1 MIFHYDLY
9 LRRKGDSGVLSP
21 DGHGDTGQLSVD
33 LKQTHK
39 AELIFNLV
47 LFNFLKIN
55 QVLVSCLSFLCNRMQ
70 WIPIS
75 VSAKSKQAQPR
86 HKEWEGVHRGLP
98 GAEGACGPR
107 DSHPGNVPFLSVSV
121 KECIPEP
128 AQFNIVE
135 HILKKFIPLG
145 MLNLCPKISTE
156 NKGQDY
162 AGLGVCQKQ
171 MGRPVG

>member
-1 MIFHYDLY
+1 M
-9 LRRKGDSGVLSP
+9 VLVP
-21 DGHGDTGQLSVD
+21 CPQLVTVTLVQQSVD

-47 LFNFLKIN
+47 LFNFLKIKSN
-55 QVLVSCLSFLCNRMQ
+55 LSKLFELSLQLNAVNSSLGERKVKTSTTQ
-70 WIPIS
+70 TQR
-75 VSAKSKQAQPR
+75 VGR
-86 HKEWEGVHRGLP
+86 EHRGLLP
-98 GAEGACGPR
+98 GAEEAWGPR
-107 DSHPGNVPFLSVSV
+107 DSHPGNGPSLSGSV

-135 HILKKFIPLG
+135 RILKKFMPLG
-145 MLNLCPKISTE
+145 MLNFCPKISTE

-171 MGRPVG
+171 RGRPVG